1 MRPAR
6 DTNRIIAC
14 AALLAL
20 GACGEEGTDRASSR
34 RGAAEAT
41 ALAGEPIQP
50 LEAPEALDPRM
61 VELGNLLFNDPRLS
75 ADGTVACASCHV
87 IAEGGDDGRARSV
100 GIRRQ
105 LGGINAPTVI
115 NSGLNFVQFWDG
127 RAATLEEQA
136 EGPVAHP
143 KEMGA
148 RWDDVVRVIAADSN
162 YARRFA
168 ALFRDG
174 VTKANVTRAIATFE
188 RTLVAV
194 DSPFD
199 RWLRGDQS
207 ALDADEVAGYEL
219 FKSVGCIACH
229 QGRNV
234 GGNMYQRFGVLG
246 DYFRDRGQ
254 LTDEDRGRFNVTQ
267 DESDRFVFRVP
278 SLRMVEHTA
287 PYFHDGSAATL
298 QDAVRVMVRYQL
310 GRRLADEEIARIVR
324 FLRTLDGPMPRA
336 IPPQIGPLELPSS
349 AGAR

>member
-1 MRPAR
+1 
-6 DTNRIIAC
+6 
-14 AALLAL
+14 
-20 GACGEEGTDRASSR
+20 
-34 RGAAEAT
+34 
-41 ALAGEPIQP
+41 
-50 LEAPEALDPRM
+50 
-61 VELGNLLFNDPRLS
+61 
-75 ADGTVACASCHV
+75 
-87 IAEGGDDGRARSV
+87 
-100 GIRRQ
+100 
-105 LGGINAPTVI
+105 
-115 NSGLNFVQFWDG
+115 
-127 RAATLEEQA
+127 
-136 EGPVAHP
+136 
-143 KEMGA
+143 
-148 RWDDVVRVIAADSN
+148 SN